1 MHALRPPNRG
11 ILSPVPCWRSWVAR
25 AGLAAV
31 GTVVLPLSLDD
42 PGAIVTCGGRA
53 LVTADKGNGPQC
65 VRSFEGV
72 GAGPACPPADP
83 APMQRGGH
91 EDGYRGHRGLH
102 RYRASARKE
111 HWATALSREGRKV
124 FGRALPNDEERLR
137 ALYKKLADH
146 GHLLVAVVQDMGIT
160 VGYLPGLNRPGFG
173 GGSDDRK
180 DHCHGTQ
187 GSIPMSCAS
196 ELRGWRWRRWLTRRG
211 PRARAA
217 ESPMNWVFTSRLC
230 APGSRRP
237 RSMAV

>member
-83 APMQRGGH
+83 APMQRGGGTKMDI
-91 EDGYRGHRGLH
+91 EDIEVFIGTGRRQGKSTGL
-102 RYRASARKE
+102 
-111 HWATALSREGRKV
+111 
-124 FGRALPNDEERLR
+124 
-137 ALYKKLADH
+137 
-146 GHLLVAVVQDMGIT
+146 
-160 VGYLPGLNRPGFG
+160 RP
-173 GGSDDRK
+173 
-180 DHCHGTQ
+180 
-187 GSIPMSCAS
+187 
-196 ELRGWRWRRWLTRRG
+196 
-211 PRARAA
+211 
-217 ESPMNWVFTSRLC
+217 
-230 APGSRRP
+230 
-237 RSMAV
+237 